1 MRITKIFKLC
11 FHETPFEIFQASDGW
26 YWKWLAKCKKNAT
39 NTTPSNHALLNG
51 SSMACQKIASNN
63 RSLQEANKYLDN
75 SKSHNICLTYD
86 GKIDNMKRALNT
98 EPPFDDYSSS
108 NNVKKNEVVK
118 QYPENVTNCNKDT
131 NPLLD
136 YYPVHHPKVPPAEV
150 KFHFSTNLV

>member
-1 MRITKIFKLC
+1 
-11 FHETPFEIFQASDGW
+11 
-26 YWKWLAKCKKNAT
+26 
-39 NTTPSNHALLNG
+39 
-51 SSMACQKIASNN
+51 MACQKIASNN
-63 RSLQEANKYLDN
+63 PSLQEANKYLDN

-118 QYPENVTNCNKDT
+118 QYPENVSNSNKDT

-136 YYPVHHPKVPPAEV
+136 YYPAHHLKLSAVDNIYKSKMNPTEV
-150 KFHFSTNLV
+150 RFHFTPHLVRHCQ